1 MDVERLLQD
10 LKEVRERSIPK
21 TRLDDVPALKEAL
34 ARRWPELDEAG
45 RKHLLE
51 DFLAEAANQLDDYDT
66 LGIRLASGIGKRARH
81 PADSHILSSR
91 ERRHAFAGHYQSV
104 AETVRKPGGLEDQKL
119 TKLALAI
126 LGPPVV
132 EAAHAT
138 SCEALTATAGAV
150 RQPDVLPAQHSVP
163 TMTSRSRAYHA
174 IDSFEQDLRQFVES
188 RLLVHLPPEEVFGAE
203 YDQLSARRAQDDVSE
218 TGPLTPYLQPHH
230 AYDALLRNA
239 DALPP
244 ELSEVLQLNLSA
256 FDGFLAVRNRVMHG
270 RPLQPDDLEKTDS
283 FLRRFLSGQFRQ
295 TELALTQLAAD
306 SGWQPRPRPGSRP
319 PERILH
325 NLPSP
330 DFDETGLLGREEQV
344 NAIVGMVKRRRL
356 PITLVGEGGI
366 GKTALALEVCYRLAD
381 DPEPPFD
388 AILWTS
394 LKSERLTP
402 AGVQELSNAVRNI
415 DGAARELGQAIDH
428 SFQGSARELADALGE
443 MTTLIVIDNLETDLG
458 NEVVNLYDALPDTVS
473 FLFTS
478 RVGIGQIERTVPVGP
493 LEETSAASLFRS
505 FARDRW
511 QSELAELAPAVI
523 ADILRQLRYSPLA
536 IRWYILSVE
545 AGQTPSDTLRNQDE
559 LLRFCVENVVDNL
572 GNDEKWLLQ
581 VLRALD
587 RPVLLGQIAV
597 NSDMEIDTLRSG
609 AHRLSAS
616 SLLVLSQVPNPHESE
631 LGSELL
637 ALSSTARAFLRKT
650 TVPEFALDVVRR
662 DVAYNQEREQE
673 RERIA
678 DHGRYLDQNVI
689 FERSAGDAP
698 TAHLLKQ
705 ALRENKSGYPEA
717 ASATMARARELNPD
731 YFEVDRIDAILAG
744 YRRETE
750 RATALFRSALN
761 SCDTEERRSWV
772 GHFFANHLARQVHD
786 IPGAI
791 RMAEQS
797 HKSFDTYDTALQLGN
812 FNVWDHRF
820 EEGQRL
826 IESALERAPGKPRFE
841 RVATTSLVECF
852 RRWSE
857 DSEAGDPPAA
867 LDRALRG
874 TNLGIGL
881 HEFGSTDDQ
890 LMGSIVLA
898 AVAALKAA
906 RRREE
911 LKSDE
916 EASLANVLQHIAA
929 DARFTLVP
937 QWRDLESAVFSL
949 TPEVRSRLAPGLVA
963 TLMEPIDPS
972 AERMLGSVFSLHEK
986 FGFIAHHDFPNHVYF
1001 RRASL
1006 RFPTTLDD
1014 LTVGALVE
1022 FTPSKNEKGQDQA
1035 LDVLL
1040 PGRDGNPASAV
1051 DK

>member
-1 MDVERLLQD
+1 VDVERLLHD
-10 LKEVRERSIPK
+10 LKGVRERSIPK

-45 RKHLLE
+45 RKHRLE
-51 DFLAEAANQLDDYDT
+51 DFLAEAANQLDDHDA
-66 LGIRLASGIGKRARH
+66 LGIRLALGIGERARD
-81 PADSHILSSR
+81 PADSHILNSR

-104 AETVRKPGGLEDQKL
+104 AETVRRPGGLEDQKL

-132 EAAHAT
+132 EA
-138 SCEALTATAGAV
+138 SSEALTATAGAV
-150 RQPDVLPAQHSVP
+150 GRPAGLHAQISMP
-163 TMTSRSRAYHA
+163 TTTSRPRAYYA

-188 RLLVHLPPEEVFGAE
+188 RLLVYLPPEEVFGAE
-203 YDQLSARRAQDDVSE
+203 YDQLSARRALDDVSE
-218 TGPLTPYLQPHH
+218 TGLLTPYLHPHH

-244 ELSEVLQLNLSA
+244 ELSEVLRLNLSA
-256 FDGFLAVRNRVMHG
+256 FRGFLSVRNRVMHG
-270 RPLQPDDLEKTDS
+270 RPLQHDDFEETES
-283 FLRRFLSGQFRQ
+283 FLMRFLSGQFRQ
-295 TELALTQLAAD
+295 TELALTQLAAN
-306 SGWQPRPRPGSRP
+306 SGWQPRPRLGSQP

-330 DFDETGLLGREEQV
+330 DFDETGLLGRDQQI
-344 NAIVGMVKRRRL
+344 NHIVSVVKRRRE

-366 GKTALALEVCYRLAD
+366 GKTALALQVCYQLAD
-381 DPEPPFD
+381 DPEPTFD

-402 AGVQELSNAVRNI
+402 VGVLELSNAVRDI

-428 SFQGSARELADALGE
+428 TFQGSARELAETLGE
-443 MTTLIVIDNLETDLG
+443 MTTLIVVDNLETVGGD
-458 NEVVNLYDALPDTVS
+458 EVLRLYDELPDTVT

-478 RVGIGQIERTVPVGP
+478 RRGVGQIERRISVGP
-493 LEETSAASLFRS
+493 LEEESAERLFRK
-505 FARDRW
+505 FARDRG
-511 QSELAELAPAVI
+511 QSELAEKSSAVI
-523 ADILRQLRYSPLA
+523 VDILDQLRYSPLA

-545 AGQTPSDTLRNQDE
+545 SGQTPADTLRDQDV
-559 LLRFCVENVVDNL
+559 LLRFCVENVVENL
-572 GNDEKWLLQ
+572 GSDEKRLLE
-581 VLRALD
+581 VLRVLD
-587 RPVLLGQIAV
+587 RPVLLEALAA
-597 NSDMEIDTLRSG
+597 SFEMEIDTLRSG
-609 AHRLSAS
+609 AHGLLRS
-616 SLLVLSQVPNPHESE
+616 SLLVWSQVPNPDKSE

-637 ALSSTARAFLRKT
+637 ALSSTARAFLR
-650 TVPEFALDVVRR
+650 TVTEPETAQDIVRR
-662 DVAYNQEREQE
+662 DIAYNQEREQE

-698 TAHLLKQ
+698 TAHLLKR
-705 ALRENKSGYPEA
+705 ALRENKSGHPED
-717 ASATMARARELNPD
+717 ASATMARAREIKPD
-731 YFEVDRIDAILAG
+731 YFEVDRVDAILAG
-744 YRRETE
+744 YRRATET
-750 RATALFRSALN
+750 ATALFRSALN
-761 SCDTEERRSWV
+761 SCDTEEQRSWV
-772 GHFFANHLARQVHD
+772 GYFFANHLARQVHD

-791 RMAEQS
+791 RMTERS
-797 HKSFDTYDTALQLGN
+797 HEFFNSYDTALQLGN

-826 IESALERAPGKPRFE
+826 IESALERAPGNPRFE
-841 RVATTSLVECF
+841 RIATTSLVECF

-857 DSEAGDPPAA
+857 DSKAGDPPAA

-881 HEFGSTDDQ
+881 HESGSTDDQ

-906 RRREE
+906 RRRTE

-916 EASLANVLQHIAA
+916 EASLAAVLQHIAA

-949 TPEVRSRLAPGLVA
+949 APEVRSRLAPGFVA
-963 TLMEPIDPS
+963 PPMEPIDPS

-986 FGFIAHHDFPNHVYF
+986 YGFIDHHDFPKRVFFH
-1001 RRASL
+1001 RGSL

-1014 LTVGALVE
+1014 LTVGASVE

-1035 LDVLL
+1035 LDVHL
-1040 PGRDGNPASAV
+1040 PGRDGNPASAATV
-1051 DK
+1051 